1 MFEHSNMKLR
11 HTALAAALALTA
23 VSLGSCSQGSK
34 KPTSTSTSGI
44 ATIAC
49 DANFENILSQEIDV
63 FEYIYPQASIIPYYV
78 DESAA
83 FDSLLNFSTKM
94 IIATRTLT
102 DKEMS
107 YMKSHD
113 KNVRQSQIAVDALAL
128 IVNPDNP
135 VEQLSKQELRE
146 ILTGK
151 VTRWDEV
158 SPSRLGEISIVFDH
172 QGSSAAHY
180 MRDSL
185 LNGAP
190 FGPNVYAQ
198 KTPQAVFDA
207 VTKNKNA
214 IGIIG
219 VSWISSDMTERT
231 RTREETVKAV
241 EENADVENTFSSD
254 VKVLPVSDDDE
265 VLAYKPYQAYIFE
278 GKYPLY
284 RQIYMIT
291 ATAGGTLTHGFYS
304 FVTSY
309 RGQKII
315 QLTGVLPRVV
325 QLATS
330 AQVN

>member
-11 HTALAAALALTA
+11 HTAFAAALALTA
-23 VSLGSCSQGSK
+23 VGLGSCSQGSK

-44 ATIAC
+44 ATIVC

-158 SPSRLGEISIVFDH
+158 SPSHLGEISVVFDH

-185 LNGAP
+185 LNGVP

-198 KTPQAVFDA
+198 KTPQAVFSA
-207 VTKNKNA
+207 VTTNKNA

-265 VLAYKPYQAYIFE
+265 VRAYKPYQAYIFE

-315 QLTGVLPRVV
+315 QFTGVLPRVV

>member
-1 MFEHSNMKLR
+1 MNHIR
-11 HTALAAALALTA
+11 HYFLLPALALCLCA
-23 VSLGSCSQGSK
+23 GLAACSGGGNG
-34 KPTSTSTSGI
+34 KPTSTSSSGI

-49 DANFENILSQEIDV
+49 DASFENILSQEIDV

-94 IIATRTLT
+94 IIATRPLN
-102 DKEMS
+102 DQEIS
-107 YMKSHD
+107 YLKSHN
-113 KNVRQSQIAVDALAL
+113 KIVRQSQIAVDALAL
-128 IVNPDNP
+128 IVNPENP
-135 VEQLSKQELRE
+135 IEQMSKQELRE

-151 VTRWDEV
+151 VLRWDEV
-158 SPSRLGEISIVFDH
+158 SPSPLGEISVVFDH

-185 LNGAP
+185 LNGGQ
-190 FGPNVYAQ
+190 FGPNVFAQ

-207 VTKNKNA
+207 VAKNKNA

-231 RTREETVKAV
+231 RTREEMVKAV
-241 EENADVENTFSSD
+241 EENENVENTFSNA
-254 VKVLPVSDDDE
+254 VKVLPVSADDE
-265 VLAYKPYQAYIFE
+265 IRAYKPYQAYIFD

-284 RQIYMIT
+284 RQVYMIT
-291 ATAGGTLTHGFYS
+291 AAAGGTLTHGFYS

-325 QLATS
+325 QLATA

>member
-1 MFEHSNMKLR
+1 MNHIR
-11 HTALAAALALTA
+11 HYFLLPVLALCLCAGLAA
-23 VSLGSCSQGSK
+23 CSGGGNG
-34 KPTSTSTSGI
+34 KPTSTSSSGI

-49 DANFENILSQEIDV
+49 DASFENILSQEIDV

-94 IIATRTLT
+94 IIATRPLN
-102 DKEMS
+102 DQEIS
-107 YMKSHD
+107 YLKSHN
-113 KNVRQSQIAVDALAL
+113 KIVRQSQIAVDALAL
-128 IVNPDNP
+128 IVNPENP
-135 VEQLSKQELRE
+135 IEQMSKQELRE

-151 VTRWDEV
+151 VLRWDEV
-158 SPSRLGEISIVFDH
+158 SPSPLGEISVVFDH

-185 LNGAP
+185 LNGGQ
-190 FGPNVYAQ
+190 FGPNVFAQ

-207 VTKNKNA
+207 VAKNKNA

-231 RTREETVKAV
+231 RTREEMVKAV
-241 EENADVENTFSSD
+241 EENENVENTFSNA
-254 VKVLPVSDDDE
+254 VKVLPVSTDDE
-265 VLAYKPYQAYIFE
+265 IRAYKPYQAYIFD

-284 RQIYMIT
+284 RQVYMIT
-291 ATAGGTLTHGFYS
+291 AAAGGTLTHGFYS

-325 QLATS
+325 QLATA

>member
-1 MFEHSNMKLR
+1 MKAIRNTIVLSM
-11 HTALAAALALTA
+11 LCLCAALA
-23 VSLGSCSQGSK
+23 SCSGGGAG
-34 KPTSTSTSGI
+34 KPTSTSSSGI

-49 DANFENILSQEIDV
+49 DASFENILSQEIDV

-94 IIATRTLT
+94 IIATRPLN

-107 YMKSHD
+107 YLKSHD
-113 KNVRQSQIAVDALAL
+113 KIVRQSQIAVDALAL
-128 IVNPDNP
+128 IVNPENP
-135 VEQLSKQELRE
+135 IEQLSKQELRE
-146 ILTGK
+146 ILTGQ
-151 VTRWDEV
+151 VSRWDEV
-158 SPSRLGEISIVFDH
+158 SPSPLGEISVVFDH

-185 LNGAP
+185 LNGGK
-190 FGPNVYAQ
+190 FGPNVFAQ

-207 VTKNKNA
+207 VAQNKNA
-214 IGIIG
+214 IG

-231 RTREETVKAV
+231 RTREEMVKAV
-241 EENADVENTFSSD
+241 EENENVENTFSSA
-254 VKVLPVSDDDE
+254 VKVLPVSADDE
-265 VLAYKPYQAYIFE
+265 VRAYKPYQAYIFD

-291 ATAGGTLTHGFYS
+291 AAAGGTLTHGFYT

-325 QLATS
+325 QLATA

>member
-1 MFEHSNMKLR
+1 MTMKLS
-11 HTALAAALALTA
+11 TILTA
-23 VSLGSCSQGSK
+23 CALLSAMGIGLGSCTSDSK

-49 DANFENILSQEIDV
+49 DASFENILSQEIDV
-63 FEYIYPQASIIPYYV
+63 FEYIYPQANIIPYYV

-94 IIATRTLT
+94 IIATRTLNQ
-102 DKEMS
+102 KELDF
-107 YMKSHD
+107 MKSHD

-135 VEQLSKQELRE
+135 IEQMSKQELRE
-146 ILTGK
+146 ILSGK

-158 SPSRLGEISIVFDH
+158 SPSHLGEIAVVFDH

-185 LNGAP
+185 LNGEP
-190 FGPNVYAQ
+190 FGPNVFAQ
-198 KTPQAVFDA
+198 KTPEAVFEA

-219 VSWISSDMTERT
+219 VSWISSDMNERA
-231 RTREETVKAV
+231 RSREETIKAV
-241 EENADVENTFSSD
+241 EDNEQVENTFTSA

-265 VLAYKPYQAYIFE
+265 VRAYKPYQAYIFE

-325 QLATS
+325 QLATA

>member
-1 MFEHSNMKLR
+1 MKNIR
-11 HTALAAALALTA
+11 HTLIAPVLALC
-23 VSLGSCSQGSK
+23 LGAGLVACSGGGNS
-34 KPTSTSTSGI
+34 KPTSTSSSGI

-49 DANFENILSQEIDV
+49 DASFENILSQEIDV

-94 IIATRTLT
+94 IIATRPLN
-102 DKEMS
+102 DKELS
-107 YMKSHD
+107 YLKSHD
-113 KNVRQSQIAVDALAL
+113 KIVRQSQIAVDALAL
-128 IVNPDNP
+128 IVNPENP
-135 VEQLSKQELRE
+135 IEQMSKQELRE
-146 ILTGK
+146 ILSGK

-158 SPSRLGEISIVFDH
+158 SPSPLGEISVVFDH

-190 FGPNVYAQ
+190 FAPNVYAQ

-207 VTKNKNA
+207 VAKNKNA

-231 RTREETVKAV
+231 RTREEMVKAV
-241 EENADVENTFSSD
+241 EENANVENTFSSA
-254 VKVLPVSDDDE
+254 VKVLPVSADDE
-265 VLAYKPYQAYIFE
+265 VLAYKPYQAYIFD

-284 RQIYMIT
+284 RQVYMIT
-291 ATAGGTLTHGFYS
+291 AAAGGTLTHGFYT

-325 QLATS
+325 QLATA
-330 AQVN
+330 AQIN

>member
-1 MFEHSNMKLR
+1 MNHIR
-11 HTALAAALALTA
+11 HYFLLPVLALCLCAGLAA
-23 VSLGSCSQGSK
+23 CSGGGNG
-34 KPTSTSTSGI
+34 KPTSTSSSGI

-49 DANFENILSQEIDV
+49 DASFENILSQEIDV

-94 IIATRTLT
+94 IIATRPLN
-102 DKEMS
+102 DQEIS
-107 YMKSHD
+107 YLKSHN
-113 KNVRQSQIAVDALAL
+113 KIVRQNQIAVDALAL
-128 IVNPDNP
+128 IVNPENP
-135 VEQLSKQELRE
+135 IEQMSKQELRE

-151 VTRWDEV
+151 VLRWDEV
-158 SPSRLGEISIVFDH
+158 SPSPLGEISVVFDH

-185 LNGAP
+185 LNGGQ
-190 FGPNVYAQ
+190 FGPNVFAQ

-207 VTKNKNA
+207 VAKNKNA

-231 RTREETVKAV
+231 RTREEMVKAV
-241 EENADVENTFSSD
+241 EENENVENTFSNA
-254 VKVLPVSDDDE
+254 VKVLPVSADDE
-265 VLAYKPYQAYIFE
+265 IRAYKPYQAYIFD

-284 RQIYMIT
+284 RQVYMIT
-291 ATAGGTLTHGFYS
+291 AAAGGTLTHGFYS

-325 QLATS
+325 QLATA